1 MTTTVNTLFGTFD
14 EKQLKILKG
23 YIDEVVVHL
32 NKNKANNEAIKD
44 ILQVANDELSIPKKI
59 VKRMATTQFKQS
71 LQTEVAEFKEFE
83 ALIEAITE
91 VK

>member
-1 MTTTVNTLFGTFD
+1 MTNAVHTIYGTLD
-14 EKQLKILKG
+14 DKQLKALKG
-23 YIDEVVVHL
+23 YIDEIVML
-32 NKNKANNEAIKD
+32 LTRNKSQNESIKD
-44 ILQVANDELSIPKKI
+44 IIGIANDELKIPKKI